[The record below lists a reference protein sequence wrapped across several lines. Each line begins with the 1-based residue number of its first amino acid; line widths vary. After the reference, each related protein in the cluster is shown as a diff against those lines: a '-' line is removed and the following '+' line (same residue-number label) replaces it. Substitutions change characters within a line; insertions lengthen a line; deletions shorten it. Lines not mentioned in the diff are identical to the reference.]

1 MFEVYKEIL
10 QITKKKKQ
18 VNRNLGKKRNQAFC
32 KKETWFKK
40 KKKKT
45 TRRGSDLFSAQGK
58 TSQDNLFTST
68 RLAKIKCLFLLSVT
82 TVLNTLSYLCFIFSP
97 LIMKGGTFN
106 PD

>member
-40 KKKKT
+40 KKKKRLLDGAQTCLVLRERQVKT
-45 TRRGSDLFSAQGK
+45 TFSHPPDWQK
-58 TSQDNLFTST
+58 LNVSSCCQLQ
-68 RLAKIKCLFLLSVT
+68 LS
-82 TVLNTLSYLCFIFSP
+82 
-97 LIMKGGTFN
+97 
-106 PD
+106 